1 MSAWAAWWAWGL
13 VALLL
18 GLVEV
23 LAPAWIA
30 LGFAL
35 GAALVALGL
44 LTGALGPIVALSGGY
59 GLALLLLLFAATSIL
74 SWLALRRA
82 FGPAAGERTV
92 FEDDVND

>member
-23 LAPAWIA
+23 LAPAWI
-30 LGFAL
+30 AL